1 MAASRVVSGG
11 EEQLVALRQRFQG
24 AVRRA
29 CPRWLADDAE
39 DIVQAGLMRLFT
51 SQEKSA
57 GERQFSSIYLAKA
70 ARGAVVDEIR
80 RRYRR
85 REFPLEEKGPVDLA
99 VSHDPDPERQSAS
112 REIGRALR
120 DCLARLRESR
130 RLPVTLYLRGCSVPE
145 VGRRLRWT
153 PKKTES
159 LVFRGLK
166 DLRLCLSRKGIGP

>member
-1 MAASRVVSGG
+1 MSSR
-11 EEQLVALRQRFQG
+11 EEQLAALRLRFQG
-24 AVRRA
+24 AVKRA
-29 CPRWLADDAE
+29 CPPWLADDAE
-39 DIVQAGLMRLFT
+39 DMVQAGLMRLVA
-51 SQEKSA
+51 SWEESA
-57 GERQFSSIYLAKA
+57 GKQEFSSIYLAKA

-85 REFPLEEKGPVDLA
+85 RESQLEEEGVVGVA
-99 VSHDPDPERQSAS
+99 ISHNPDPEREAAS

-120 DCLARLRESR
+120 DCLRRLRDSR

-159 LVFRGLK
+159 LVFRGLQ
-166 DLRLCLSRKGIGP
+166 DIRVCLSRKGIRP